1 MKLKESLF
9 TRREFLNWSLTA
21 SLAALF
27 GTMLGPAWRFVFP
40 GEVGPEPDEVE
51 LKDFPELS
59 QRTGKIFKF
68 GRHPAIMIKTPDGKL
83 KAFTAVCTHFECT
96 VQYKGDTN
104 QIWCACH
111 NGLYDTNGRVISG
124 PPPRPLEEYDVAVEK
139 DKIIVSRRGVPKK
152 EKPKEKA

>member
-9 TRREFLNWSLTA
+9 TRRKFLNWSLTA

-27 GTMLGPAWRFVFP
+27 GTAVGPVWRFVFP
-40 GEVGPEPDEVE
+40 GEVGPEPTEVE
-51 LKDFPELS
+51 LKDFPELLPG
-59 QRTGKIFKF
+59 TGKLFKF
-68 GRHPAIMIKTPDGKL
+68 GRHPAIMIRTPDGKL
-83 KAFTAVCTHFECT
+83 KSFTAVCTHFECT
-96 VQYKGDTN
+96 VQYKKDTN

-111 NGLYDTNGRVISG
+111 NGFYDTNGKVVSG

-139 DKIIVSRRGVPKK
+139 DKIIVSRRGVPKG